1 MTAISET
8 QNPLIYKM
16 LKSNAIPGTT
26 FRLPSK
32 GLPYTNDEL
41 SPEVK
46 DGEVIVY
53 PMSTLDEI
61 YLKSPDMLFQ
71 GTAVEKTI
79 SRCCPQVLKPLEL
92 LAKDIDYILTCMR
105 QVSYGNIL
113 TVPYDCE
120 CEKAKTVELQ
130 IPISEFLS
138 KTKTMSDKNSKKLTF
153 ELDGFL
159 LKTKYV
165 RFGEMIKLN
174 QENVLGDAD
183 DTNPDVIFETFIK
196 NISANI
202 ESIDD
207 VTDSPMIIEFMKAQQ
222 RSFQMAVLK
231 KIQDINN
238 WGVNFEYKFT
248 CKYCD
253 KPKTTL
259 VALNP
264 VSFFTEP
271 SSQDQSN
278 KNDD

>member
-1 MTAISET
+1 MTEMLDT
-8 QNPLIYKM
+8 KNPLIYKM
-16 LKSNAIPGTT
+16 LKSNSIPGTT

-32 GLPYTNDEL
+32 GIPYTNGEL
-41 SPEVK
+41 SNEVVE
-46 DGEVIVY
+46 GEVIIY

-92 LAKDIDYILTCMR
+92 LAKDIDFILTCMR

-113 TVPYDCE
+113 TVTYECE
-120 CEKAKTVELQ
+120 CEKSKPVDLQ
-130 IPISEFLS
+130 IAISDLIN
-138 KTKTMSDKNSKKLTF
+138 KTKVISDKNSNKLVF

-159 LKTKYV
+159 IKTKYV

-174 QENVLGDAD
+174 QENVLDESD
-183 DTNPDVIFETFIK
+183 ENSPDVIFSTFIK
-196 NISANI
+196 NVSVNI

-207 VTDSPMIIEFMKAQQ
+207 IVDHDTIAEFLKVQQ
-222 RSFQMAVLK
+222 RSFQMAILK
-231 KIQDINN
+231 KIQSVNN
-238 WGVNFEYKFT
+238 WGVNFDYKFT

-253 KPKTTL
+253 TPKTTS

-271 SSQDQSN
+271 SSQEQSN